1 MTRGVDFLLPENA
14 QCIAMAFLGAIVFL
28 SPRRR
33 PGSNLAMQ
41 NLDPGLRRGD
51 KISLPQV
58 YR

>member
-1 MTRGVDFLLPENA
+1 MKRGVDFLLPENA
-14 QCIAMAFLGAIVFL
+14 QCIATAFLGAIVFL

-51 KISLPQV
+51 KISLRQV